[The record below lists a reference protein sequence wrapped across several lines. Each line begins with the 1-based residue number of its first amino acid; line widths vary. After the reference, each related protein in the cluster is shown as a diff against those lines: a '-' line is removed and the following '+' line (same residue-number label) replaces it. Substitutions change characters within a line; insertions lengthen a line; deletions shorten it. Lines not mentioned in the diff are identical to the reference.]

1 MYVTDNGMDISGIIE
16 IINGLAEL
24 VEDCRRSIQDVSGGL
39 CAETIIKNVIEAA
52 EGDIVLTLDYSSS
65 DGTTRTE
72 ELSNLL
78 QKCIE
83 KSLPSFKALTVPLI
97 SKIARKISLLH
108 KELEGFEWIPDPQN
122 LIRQINPVL
131 KSNDFTNFMIRAS
144 SLLKNKYP
152 ENQKEMI
159 AYMEKSFDHKC
170 KDSCRTE
177 KIILPRII
185 ESWSDVQTATDTLV
199 TIKLNVQQI
208 LYYLRSFCPINACTF
223 ALSKMI
229 FDTVTILNFDK
240 KHETFKKLY
249 YAKAQHYFEGI
260 KTSLEDIMEGL
271 GYMTIFF
278 DNNPHPQESQVL
290 SSLMDVFK
298 ADVAVKRY
306 VHVVLLSQKI
316 K

>member
-1 MYVTDNGMDISGIIE
+1 
-16 IINGLAEL
+16 
-24 VEDCRRSIQDVSGGL
+24 
-39 CAETIIKNVIEAA
+39 
-52 EGDIVLTLDYSSS
+52 
-65 DGTTRTE
+65 
-72 ELSNLL
+72 
-78 QKCIE
+78 
-83 KSLPSFKALTVPLI
+83 
-97 SKIARKISLLH
+97 
-108 KELEGFEWIPDPQN
+108 
-122 LIRQINPVL
+122 
-131 KSNDFTNFMIRAS
+131 
-144 SLLKNKYP
+144 
-152 ENQKEMI
+152 MI
-159 AYMEKSFDHKC
+159 AYMEKSLHHKC

-278 DNNPHPQESQVL
+278 DNNPHPQESQIL

-306 VHVVLLSQKI
+306 VHVVVFSQKI